1 LKEVELREWGMDL
14 RWRARDA
21 SMMLRRLTVMNE
33 EATEGHSRASSSP
46 VTRVANQAMVVES
59 PASIMEAWRG

>member
-21 SMMLRRLTVMNE
+21 STMLQGLTVMNE

-46 VTRVANQAMVVES
+46 VTRVVNRATIVEVLQA
-59 PASIMEAWRG
+59 